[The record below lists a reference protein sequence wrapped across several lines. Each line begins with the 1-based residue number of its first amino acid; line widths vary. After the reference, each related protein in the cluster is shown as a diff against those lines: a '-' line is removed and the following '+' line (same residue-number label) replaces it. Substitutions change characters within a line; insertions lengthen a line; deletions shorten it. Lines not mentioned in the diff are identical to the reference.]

1 METIIFLKTAE
12 LRKNKTELEK
22 KLKVKII
29 IRGKQIAFESE
40 NSLEEY
46 EARIVLEAMALGFS
60 AKKALLLKEPE
71 MIFRRINIKDFTR
84 KKNLKEVRA
93 RIIGRKGRTLQI
105 IRNVSNCHIILEKNE
120 IGIIGDAES
129 IELTLTAITNLIRGT
144 KQSNVYHYLEKSNK
158 TKKEQSLGLKI
169 KK

>member
-84 KKNLKEVRA
+84 KKN
-93 RIIGRKGRTLQI
+93 
-105 IRNVSNCHIILEKNE
+105 
-120 IGIIGDAES
+120 
-129 IELTLTAITNLIRGT
+129 
-144 KQSNVYHYLEKSNK
+144 
-158 TKKEQSLGLKI
+158 
-169 KK
+169 